1 MKPNLKFTLERLI
14 SAFSANSDA
23 FSRNNEALRRLIHQ
37 AESGELTH
45 EKFRALADPVIT
57 EADVLQERR
66 RELKAAYNDAMER
79 LRIATAQTGR
89 TLKGSRKRRLSLILM
104 TTTAT
109 VFAVGEVYAHAFEWT
124 EQMCSGAPSLCQTRD
139 LLACAVVMT
148 AIFLCRVSNSL
159 RHIRASSTAFRVEY
173 IPQAIGR

>member
-14 SAFSANSDA
+14 SAFGANSEA
-23 FSRNNEALRRLIHQ
+23 FSRNNKALRRLIHQ

-45 EKFRALADPVIT
+45 EKFRALADPLIT
-57 EADVLQERR
+57 EADALQERR

-79 LRIATAQTGR
+79 LRIGAAGR
-89 TLKGSRKRRLSLILM
+89 ALKGGRKRTLSLIAM
-104 TTTAT
+104 ATTAT

-124 EQMCSGAPSLCQTRD
+124 DQMCGGAPSLCQNRD

-148 AIFLCRVSNSL
+148 VIFLCRVAGL
-159 RHIRASSTAFRVEY
+159 RHIQTSGTAFVGRVY
-173 IPQAIGR
+173 SPNRW